1 MKKNSLVLSMLAA
14 GGLLF
19 CAACNNDYTG
29 KENSH
34 PLFAKGMSLKSSQNY
49 SKAKDA
55 FEGFLALCPK
65 SARTH
70 QELAELYN
78 DYLGDYIRA
87 VYHYERYI
95 EYGKLSDID
104 RKDVRKLIDGCK
116 KKFYERYQQE
126 NGLAPLPSDAAAG
139 SVSSQDVQELENGLV
154 AARQMQTVLTEKCRT
169 LLAEKKRLE
178 AELKAV
184 ISSRSADK
192 KRNVP
197 SGAQNLSPVR
207 VPAVVPQTTADT
219 AGVRTYKVQAGE
231 TLSMIARKFFGKSS
245 AWKTIRD
252 ANPGEIG
259 PDGVVRAGQVI
270 RIPAAE

>member
-1 MKKNSLVLSMLAA
+1 
-14 GGLLF
+14 
-19 CAACNNDYTG
+19 
-29 KENSH
+29 
-34 PLFAKGMSLKSSQNY
+34 
-49 SKAKDA
+49 
-55 FEGFLALCPK
+55 
-65 SARTH
+65 
-70 QELAELYN
+70 
-78 DYLGDYIRA
+78 
-87 VYHYERYI
+87 
-95 EYGKLSDID
+95 
-104 RKDVRKLIDGCK
+104 
-116 KKFYERYQQE
+116 
-126 NGLAPLPSDAAAG
+126 
-139 SVSSQDVQELENGLV
+139 
-154 AARQMQTVLTEKCRT
+154 MQTVLTEKCRT

-184 ISSRSADK
+184 VSSRSADK

-219 AGVRTYKVQAGE
+219 DGVRTYKVQAGE